1 MSSCYAC
8 IFSFALTVPF
18 ALIEHA
24 RAFARAPAAPTFMGF
39 PRPPATLKKFATLPL
54 RQNGN
59 YLEQL
64 IAPLV
69 VALYAHALADP
80 SFQVR
85 R

>member
-1 MSSCYAC
+1 
-8 IFSFALTVPF
+8 
-18 ALIEHA
+18 
-24 RAFARAPAAPTFMGF
+24 MGF